1 VFLGDSSR
9 PAACQHVFE
18 RLGPADA
25 GKRIAKHGFDKR
37 QNAEGR
43 LAVCLDPVLKVL
55 AEL

>member
-9 PAACQHVFE
+9 PATCQHVFE